1 MTSNGSARSNFSA
14 RKYACPNAS
23 TVKGSSCLAARCR
36 SRAFCRSVVAAS
48 YCLRLISAKPAIFHA
63 SESLG
68 LLNVTCLASFNAA
81 AYCFPCSSVKA
92 CDVSDAALPLDAGA
106 VLLSFETGAPTGVE
120 AVVFSNGVFESVVDR
135 VVFLL
140 ALFEFP
146 EFAGSTSSNGSDDL
160 SVEVEDLSVFVVV
173 WREVTRRGR
182 VEPDCAWA
190 VSAVKIKSE
199 AKVTIV
205 RCR

>member
-1 MTSNGSARSNFSA
+1 
-14 RKYACPNAS
+14 
-23 TVKGSSCLAARCR
+23 
-36 SRAFCRSVVAAS
+36 
-48 YCLRLISAKPAIFHA
+48 
-63 SESLG
+63 
-68 LLNVTCLASFNAA
+68 
-81 AYCFPCSSVKA
+81 
-92 CDVSDAALPLDAGA
+92 
-106 VLLSFETGAPTGVE
+106 
-120 AVVFSNGVFESVVDR
+120 VFSNGAFESVVDR

-140 ALFEFP
+140 ALLEFP

-199 AKVTIV
+199 AKVTMV

>member
-1 MTSNGSARSNFSA
+1 MTSSGSARSNFSA
-14 RKYACPNAS
+14 RKYACPSAS
-23 TVKGSSCLAARCR
+23 TVKGSSCLTARCR
-36 SRAFCRSVVAAS
+36 SRAFCKSVVAAS

-68 LLNVTCLASFNAA
+68 LLNVTCLASFSAA

-92 CDVSDAALPLDAGA
+92 CDVSDAALPFETGA
-106 VLLSFETGAPTGVE
+106 ALLLETGAPTGVE
-120 AVVFSNGVFESVVDR
+120 AVVFSNGAFESVVDR

-146 EFAGSTSSNGSDDL
+146 EFAGSTSSSGSDDL

-173 WREVTRRGR
+173 WREVARRGR

-199 AKVTIV
+199 
-205 RCR
+205 

>member
-1 MTSNGSARSNFSA
+1 M
-14 RKYACPNAS
+14 
-23 TVKGSSCLAARCR
+23 
-36 SRAFCRSVVAAS
+36 
-48 YCLRLISAKPAIFHA
+48 
-63 SESLG
+63 
-68 LLNVTCLASFNAA
+68 
-81 AYCFPCSSVKA
+81 
-92 CDVSDAALPLDAGA
+92 DAGA
-106 VLLSFETGAPTGVE
+106 VLLLSLETGAPTGVE
-120 AVVFSNGVFESVVDR
+120 AVVFSNGAFESVVDR

-173 WREVTRRGR
+173 WREVARRGR

-199 AKVTIV
+199 AKVTMV